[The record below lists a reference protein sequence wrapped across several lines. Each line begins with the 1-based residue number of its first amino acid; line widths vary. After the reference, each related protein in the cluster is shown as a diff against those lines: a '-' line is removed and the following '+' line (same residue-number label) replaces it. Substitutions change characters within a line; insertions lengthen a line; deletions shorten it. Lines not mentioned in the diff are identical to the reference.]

1 MTLKKQGNYFPVVF
15 LPTFGLSGS
24 NKRNELSC

>member
-15 LPTFGLSGS
+15 LPTFGLSKKG
-24 NKRNELSC
+24 KILRQ